1 MKKVVLAIDSFKGCL
16 SSIEADK
23 TAEQGIK
30 IVCPDC
36 EVISLADSFFYF
48 KRIVSD
54 NKTLELRIVN
64 CR

>member
-16 SSIEADK
+16 SSIEAEK

-30 IVCPDC
+30 IVCSDI
-36 EVISLADSFFYF
+36 VKSFLWQTLFYF

>member
-36 EVISLADSFFYF
+36 VISLADSFFTS
-48 KRIVSD
+48 R
-54 NKTLELRIVN
+54 E
-64 CR
+64 

>member
-1 MKKVVLAIDSFKGCL
+1 MKKVMLAIDSFKGCL
-16 SSIEADK
+16 SSIEAEK
-23 TAEQGIK
+23 AAEQGIK

-36 EVISLADSFFYF
+36 EVISLSDSFFYF

-54 NKTLELRIVN
+54 NKTQELRIVN

>member
-16 SSIEADK
+16 SSIEAEK
-23 TAEQGIK
+23 AAEQGIK
-30 IVCPDC
+30 IVCPDI
-36 EVISLADSFFYF
+36 VKSFLWQTFFYF

>member
-30 IVCPDC
+30 IVCPYC
-36 EVISLADSFFYF
+36 EVILWQTLFLLQENSL
-48 KRIVSD
+48 
-54 NKTLELRIVN
+54 
-64 CR
+64 

>member
-30 IVCPDC
+30 IVCSDI
-36 EVISLADSFFYF
+36 VKSFLWQ
-48 KRIVSD
+48 
-54 NKTLELRIVN
+54 TLFLWFIRVLR
-64 CR
+64 CTMPS

>member
-36 EVISLADSFFYF
+36 EVISLADSFYF

>member
-30 IVCPDC
+30 IVCSDIVKR
-36 EVISLADSFFYF
+36 EVCVPLQPIFQEHL
-48 KRIVSD
+48 
-54 NKTLELRIVN
+54 
-64 CR
+64 

>member
-36 EVISLADSFFYF
+36 EVISLADFFLLQEN
-48 KRIVSD
+48 S
-54 NKTLELRIVN
+54 L
-64 CR
+64 

>member
-30 IVCPDC
+30 IVCSD
-36 EVISLADSFFYF
+36 
-48 KRIVSD
+48 IVKSVEPQQAPPVHLQ
-54 NKTLELRIVN
+54 NI
-64 CR
+64 

>member
-36 EVISLADSFFYF
+36 E
-48 KRIVSD
+48 

>member
-30 IVCPDC
+30 IVCPYC
-36 EVISLADSFFYF
+36 EVISLADSFFTSRAKDCKLSLIHF
-48 KRIVSD
+48 
-54 NKTLELRIVN
+54 
-64 CR
+64 

>member
-30 IVCPDC
+30 IVCPYC
-36 EVISLADSFFYF
+36 EVISLADSFF
-48 KRIVSD
+48 